1 LQLPFTGTGVDKN
14 VSLFSVE
21 LVTSAASADEAL
33 AGVVEE
39 FVLVVDGVAVILI
52 GAYVGESISDSVK
65 YIGSTVPEGSF
76 SAQEL

>member
-1 LQLPFTGTGVDKN
+1 VDKN

-21 LVTSAASADEAL
+21 LVTSAASVDEAL

-52 GAYVGESISDSVK
+52 GAYVGDSISDSVK

>member
-1 LQLPFTGTGVDKN
+1 MDKN

-21 LVTSAASADEAL
+21 LVTSAASVDEAL

-52 GAYVGESISDSVK
+52 GAWCRQIDY
-65 YIGSTVPEGSF
+65 TVCPRSLDPF
-76 SAQEL
+76 YTIR